1 MRGERKAPTAAKEE
15 LEVSTLMAFI
25 TFYLFSFIT
34 KSDLP
39 DPLFYERKEFQLWS
53 RGETARAAQLKR
65 EEMSFSGHFSQG
77 ADGQYFTQGHL
88 EVLKADVLPLFATYL
103 ASGDEENIS
112 RGQVVCQSKSKVT
125 EGQM

>member
-1 MRGERKAPTAAKEE
+1 
-15 LEVSTLMAFI
+15 
-25 TFYLFSFIT
+25 
-34 KSDLP
+34 
-39 DPLFYERKEFQLWS
+39 
-53 RGETARAAQLKR
+53 
-65 EEMSFSGHFSQG
+65 MSFSGHFSQG

>member
-1 MRGERKAPTAAKEE
+1 
-15 LEVSTLMAFI
+15 
-25 TFYLFSFIT
+25 
-34 KSDLP
+34 
-39 DPLFYERKEFQLWS
+39 
-53 RGETARAAQLKR
+53 
-65 EEMSFSGHFSQG
+65 MSFSGYFPQG

-112 RGQVVCQSKSKVT
+112 RGQVVYQSKSKVT